1 MNGMHRCAG
10 AVLGG
15 FALLALA
22 VAPSPAAEMPAQET
36 YVVKPGDTLS
46 GIARR
51 VFGDAR
57 RWREILAGNPQ
68 VTNAN
73 LIFPGDS
80 LLVPALVP
88 VAAGA
93 GESAVAETAAAVA
106 AEPAPGGAGAAST
119 VEETGGTPDGE
130 APVPELPVETVRSVS
145 VVSPALYRSAGYIS
159 DSLPAVAIIASE
171 DERILLGTGDAA
183 IINAPI
189 PPGRR
194 FTVVRADRRVF
205 HPMTGECLGWLTRV
219 LGTAEVTCRGERYST
234 VALEGMRD
242 AAGVGDY
249 LVPVDPE
256 DVLEENLLAGKIRP
270 GCLPEGPADAVIVA
284 FDEDRPVVGEQE
296 FAYLDRGTAA
306 CVGPG
311 RRFTIY
317 REAAPDGLMVIGE
330 LQVLRA
336 GENTATAL
344 ITTSVQ
350 EIEVGDLLRGR

>member
-1 MNGMHRCAG
+1 MIGKKGCAG

-15 FALLALA
+15 LAMLALTA
-22 VAPSPAAEMPAQET
+22 ASTLAAETPARET
-36 YVVKPGDTLS
+36 YVVRHGDTLS
-46 GIARR
+46 AIAHR

-80 LLVPALVP
+80 LLIPALKP

-93 GESAVAETAAAVA
+93 GESGAGETAAAGAV
-106 AEPAPGGAGAAST
+106 EPAPAGAAVAST
-119 VEETGGTPDGE
+119 AEATGGTPAE
-130 APVPELPVETVRSVS
+130 ETLVPELPVETVRSVS

-159 DSLPAVAIIASE
+159 ESLPAVAIVASE
-171 DERILLGTGDAA
+171 DERILLGAGDAA

-189 PPGRR
+189 PPGSR

-205 HPMTGECLGWLTRV
+205 HPLTGECLGWLTRV
-219 LGTAEVTCRGERYST
+219 LGTAEVTCRGERFST

-249 LVPVDPE
+249 LVPFDPE
-256 DVLEENLLAGKIRP
+256 DTLEENQLAGKIKP
-270 GCLPEGPADAVIVA
+270 GCLPDGPADAVIVA
-284 FDEDRPVVGEQE
+284 LDEDRPVVGEQD

-317 REAAPDGLMVIGE
+317 REAPPDGLMVIGE

-350 EIEVGDLLRGR
+350 EIEVGNLLRVR